1 MWKLEVAEGDGPW
14 LFSTN
19 KFVGR
24 QIWRFEPNAWTPEE
38 QAQVE
43 MAREKFR
50 LNRFYTKAS
59 GDVLKN
65 FQLIKENQIDL
76 RIPPVRLGN
85 GEEISRE
92 KVETALRKAVR
103 FTSAIQ
109 ASDGHW
115 PAEFSGPLFLMPPLI
130 MVLYLS
136 RSLDTVLSTEHKK
149 EIIRY
154 IYNHQ
159 NEDGGWGFHIESHS
173 TMLGTALNYVALRL
187 LGEGP
192 EGGRDGAATKA
203 RKWVLDHGGAT
214 MIPAW
219 GKVYLSVLGT
229 YEWSGCN
236 PVPPEFLLF
245 PSFLP
250 FSPGKVW
257 CHLRTV
263 YTPMSYLYGKK
274 FVGPITDLI
283 LQLRREL
290 YIQPYEE
297 IDWNKARHLCLKEDL
312 YTSRSIA
319 QNLLL
324 DGVHYLSER
333 LLKQWPFSKL
343 REQALQEAIKHIHY
357 EDESTRYMTH
367 ASIEKSLNMMACW
380 AEDPT
385 SDAFKF
391 HLARVPDILWLAE
404 DGMKT
409 QSIGSQLWDAA
420 FATQAIIAS
429 NLVDEYGSTLRKA
442 HEFLKLSQI
451 QENAYGDF
459 RSMYRHISKG
469 AWTLSVKDHGWQ
481 VSDCTAEALRALLL
495 LSQMPAEI
503 VGETIDTER
512 LHNAIDFLLSLQSKN
527 GGFSVWEPARGQRWL
542 EVLNPTQAFGDVMVE
557 TEYVECTA
565 SAIQVLVLFKSLHPG
580 YRRKEIEVSV
590 ANASSYIEDAQMSD
604 GSWYGNWGICYTYGT
619 YFALKGLASVG
630 KTYRNSR
637 TVRKA
642 CEFLLSKQHNSG
654 GWGESYLSCANS
666 KYTETEGN
674 KSNVV
679 QTAWAMMGLIYAGQ
693 AEKDPAPLHQAARLL
708 INSQMENGEFPQQL
722 PNKLTI
728 LQLQTLHRIS
738 NSMSII
744 EHTH

>member
-1 MWKLEVAEGDGPW
+1 MWRLEVAEGDGPW

-24 QIWRFEPNAWTPEE
+24 QIWRFEPNVWTPEE

-59 GDVLKN
+59 SDVLKN

-136 RSLDTVLSTEHKK
+136 RSLDTVLSSEHKK

-192 EGGRDGAATKA
+192 EGGGDGAVTKA

-283 LQLRREL
+283 LQLRGEL

-542 EVLNPTQAFGDVMVE
+542 EVL
-557 TEYVECTA
+557 
-565 SAIQVLVLFKSLHPG
+565 VLFQRLHPG
-580 YRRKEIEVSV
+580 YRSKEIEVSV

-666 KYTETEGN
+666 KYTEIEGN

-708 INSQMENGEFPQQL
+708 INSQMENGEFPQQDFQFHV
-722 PNKLTI
+722 N
-728 LQLQTLHRIS
+728 H
-738 NSMSII
+738 
-744 EHTH
+744 

>member
-1 MWKLEVAEGDGPW
+1 MWRLEVAEGDGPW

-24 QIWRFEPNAWTPEE
+24 QIWRFEPNVWTPEE

-59 GDVLKN
+59 SDVLKN

-136 RSLDTVLSTEHKK
+136 RSLDTVLSSEHKK

-192 EGGRDGAATKA
+192 EGGGDGAVTKA

-283 LQLRREL
+283 LQLRGEL

-565 SAIQVLVLFKSLHPG
+565 SAIQVLVLFQRLHPG
-580 YRRKEIEVSV
+580 YRSKEIEVSV

-666 KYTETEGN
+666 KYTEIEGN

-693 AEKDPAPLHQAARLL
+693 K
-708 INSQMENGEFPQQL
+708 SC
-722 PNKLTI
+722 
-728 LQLQTLHRIS
+728 
-738 NSMSII
+738 
-744 EHTH
+744 

>member
-1 MWKLEVAEGDGPW
+1 MWRLEVAEGDGPW

-24 QIWRFEPNAWTPEE
+24 QIWRFEPNVWTPEE

-59 GDVLKN
+59 SDVLKN

-136 RSLDTVLSTEHKK
+136 RSLDTVLSSEHKK

-192 EGGRDGAATKA
+192 EGGGDGAVTKA

-283 LQLRREL
+283 LQLRGEL

-565 SAIQVLVLFKSLHPG
+565 SAIQVLVLFQRLHPG
-580 YRRKEIEVSV
+580 YRSKEIEVSV

-666 KYTETEGN
+666 KYTEIEGN

-708 INSQMENGEFPQQL
+708 INSQMENGEFPQQDFQFHV
-722 PNKLTI
+722 N
-728 LQLQTLHRIS
+728 H
-738 NSMSII
+738 
-744 EHTH
+744 

>member
-1 MWKLEVAEGDGPW
+1 MWRLEVAEGDGPW

-24 QIWRFEPNAWTPEE
+24 QIWRFEPNVWTPEE

-59 GDVLKN
+59 SDVLKN

-136 RSLDTVLSTEHKK
+136 RSLDTVLSSEHKK

-192 EGGRDGAATKA
+192 EGGGDGAVTKA

-283 LQLRREL
+283 LQLRGEL

-565 SAIQVLVLFKSLHPG
+565 SAIQVLVLFQRLHPG
-580 YRRKEIEVSV
+580 YRSKEIEVSV

-666 KYTETEGN
+666 KYTEIEGN

-693 AEKDPAPLHQAARLL
+693 T
-708 INSQMENGEFPQQL
+708 SC
-722 PNKLTI
+722 
-728 LQLQTLHRIS
+728 
-738 NSMSII
+738 
-744 EHTH
+744 

>member
-1 MWKLEVAEGDGPW
+1 
-14 LFSTN
+14 
-19 KFVGR
+19 
-24 QIWRFEPNAWTPEE
+24 
-38 QAQVE
+38 
-43 MAREKFR
+43 
-50 LNRFYTKAS
+50 
-59 GDVLKN
+59 
-65 FQLIKENQIDL
+65 
-76 RIPPVRLGN
+76 
-85 GEEISRE
+85 
-92 KVETALRKAVR
+92 
-103 FTSAIQ
+103 
-109 ASDGHW
+109 
-115 PAEFSGPLFLMPPLI
+115 
-130 MVLYLS
+130 
-136 RSLDTVLSTEHKK
+136 
-149 EIIRY
+149 
-154 IYNHQ
+154 
-159 NEDGGWGFHIESHS
+159 
-173 TMLGTALNYVALRL
+173 MLGTAFNYVALRL

-192 EGGRDGAATKA
+192 EGGGDGAVTKA

-283 LQLRREL
+283 LQLRGEL

-503 VGETIDTER
+503 IGETIDTER

-565 SAIQVLVLFKSLHPG
+565 SAIQVLVLFKRLHPG
-580 YRRKEIEVSV
+580 YRSKEIEVSV
-590 ANASSYIEDAQMSD
+590 ANASSYIGDAQMSD

-619 YFALKGLASVG
+619 YFASKGLASVG

-666 KYTETEGN
+666 VNTLCVTYLFMQFPDTSRIELPLLLDGTPGKLFQKVSFPVNSLIVSVTLNREFFL
-674 KSNVV
+674 
-679 QTAWAMMGLIYAGQ
+679 TANHRGLL
-693 AEKDPAPLHQAARLL
+693 EDLHA
-708 INSQMENGEFPQQL
+708 
-722 PNKLTI
+722 
-728 LQLQTLHRIS
+728 TLC
-738 NSMSII
+738 II
-744 EHTH
+744 